1 MELHVYYYYVISIVT
16 VAEQVSFIAT
26 YLMCSWFHVQ
36 CKCGWRFSYPS
47 WTFSFFPS
55 VMHW

>member
-1 MELHVYYYYVISIVT
+1 MELHVYYYYVTSIVT

-26 YLMCSWFHVQ
+26 YLMCSWFHLQ
-36 CKCGWRFSYPS
+36 CKYGWRLSYPS
-47 WTFSFFPS
+47 STFPFFSS